1 MHPAPVQPKYVHPN
15 AAAGRLGH
23 AEDLLSP
30 GRRGG
35 NVWRGGHSSVSSLVV
50 DTAVGDE
57 SSSWQS
63 LSEGSDRSTSSEAD
77 MISPVSVGKRE
88 GPIKPMAGP
97 GPGQPPRAIPN
108 SPGSASS
115 HSCGPPLDQLLPSRV
130 KDAAPKASSPEA
142 AEPAASK
149 QAAGDSHAAAGAG
162 ESVAKP
168 PGPFR
173 VLSMNSDR
181 SHAQQDTVQTA
192 SAQPAAPIKVQKAQQ
207 ASQPKVQSSHKAAP
221 KLLVQV
227 RADALRPN
235 SAVHQQASKPKS
247 PQKRSMPPSG
257 HPFTAYPPSHAPAPM
272 LAWPHL
278 HQQQRSPQV
287 HVPPSMG
294 LTSTDTQLMMDVQR
308 QLSAAD
314 MAAYTTGMRAP
325 VRTQSLPRMQQ
336 DARDAVKQQ
345 QRHAGLT
352 GQGGRIGQMTEPQRQ
367 AIMQQMSRM
376 PPSWHQSQQPPAEA
390 RQLLP
395 KQAAVQPAGAR
406 APPAASAEMHAP
418 RRHSVPAS
426 PVMGPHS
433 GPFAFHPHSE
443 APALHQLMQQA
454 LSHNGF
460 SSQGQPPRS
469 MGMPAGQML
478 GHPAVRPRPSPY
490 AEPSLQRQM
499 HVPVVGCS
507 QTF

>member
-15 AAAGRLGH
+15 AATSGRMGH
-23 AEDLLSP
+23 TEDLLSP

-35 NVWRGGHSSVSSLVV
+35 SVWRGGHSSVSSLVV
-50 DTAVGDE
+50 ETAVGDE

-63 LSEGSDRSTSSEAD
+63 LSEGSDRSASSEVD

-88 GPIKPMAGP
+88 GPNKPMAGP

-130 KDAAPKASSPEA
+130 KAAAPKAASIEA
-142 AEPAASK
+142 AEPAAPK
-149 QAAGDSHAAAGAG
+149 QAAGDSHAAVGTE

-168 PGPFR
+168 SGPFR

-181 SHAQQDTVQTA
+181 SHAQQDALQTA
-192 SAQPAAPIKVQKAQQ
+192 SAPPAAPIKVQQ
-207 ASQPKVQSSHKAAP
+207 ASQPKVESSYKAAP

-227 RADALRPN
+227 RADAPRLN
-235 SAVHQQASKPKS
+235 SAVHQPASKTKS
-247 PQKRSMPPSG
+247 PQKRSMPPST
-257 HPFTAYPPSHAPAPM
+257 HPFTAYPPSHSPAPL
-272 LAWPHL
+272 LAWPHI
-278 HQQQRSPQV
+278 HQQQRSPQM

-294 LTSTDTQLMMDVQR
+294 LTSVDTQLMMDVQR
-308 QLSAAD
+308 QLSAAE
-314 MAAYTTGMRAP
+314 MAAYTSGMRAP
-325 VRTQSLPRMQQ
+325 VRAQSLPRLQQ

-345 QRHAGLT
+345 QRQAGQA
-352 GQGGRIGQMTEPQRQ
+352 GHSGQMTEPQRQ

-376 PPSWHQSQQPPAEA
+376 PPSWHQSQQPPVEA

-406 APPAASAEMHAP
+406 ALPAASADMHAP

-460 SSQGQPPRS
+460 SSQGQPSRS

-490 AEPSLQRQM
+490 AEPCLQRQM
-499 HVPVVGCS
+499 HAPVVSCGQTS
-507 QTF
+507 Q